1 MESGLLQ
8 YAKDFHQLC
17 SEIEPTDYTKY
28 EHIWNRSL
36 QTFIYLNLLSNYL
49 SHDDII
55 DYSTIKLMINN
66 DNHLYDYLFALMQL
80 VSELTRLTVNTVI
93 LNEFDRPKRISA
105 FIKDVYQALSQLN
118 FKNDALRRKF
128 DALKYDINK
137 PTYPLSG
144 PGSELNEQHPANN
157 STSTYFFSAN
167 FYNSQDI
174 LPAFFDQFL
183 QLSDY
188 LGRDNVY
195 ISIYESN
202 SHDNTKDLLHHFDD
216 ALTRLS
222 IPHTVITDDS
232 TQKPFFVGNERI
244 NYLASVRNLTLAPL
258 TRQLDERFNH
268 FDKIVFLNDV
278 FYDWFSVVRL
288 LNTRNGA
295 YDQVCAFDFFKIGLY
310 DTWVTRDTCSRR
322 TKVVWPYYQ
331 DAHSIDLLRR
341 GEPIPVNSCWNGIT
355 AFDASWFVD
364 RSGDSDPIR
373 FRVLDECVT
382 SECLLS
388 SYDIHRKSHKQP
400 EIYMNP
406 LVPTAYEKPVFQL
419 RSRLFNLSLAR
430 PYLTYRYWFE
440 ERLFGWLTALGRK
453 EEECAA
459 WLDEWKTGN
468 CTYE

>member
-1 MESGLLQ
+1 MLTSVTLSAMAIEWLYFGFPSTLL
-8 YAKDFHQLC
+8 
-17 SEIEPTDYTKY
+17 
-28 EHIWNRSL
+28 
-36 QTFIYLNLLSNYL
+36 IYLTLILITVPLYILIQLLTFSKVKGSRPRVVTLVFTTLTFLYL
-49 SHDDII
+49 I
-55 DYSTIKLMINN
+55 T
-66 DNHLYDYLFALMQL
+66 Q
-80 VSELTRLTVNTVI
+80 
-93 LNEFDRPKRISA
+93 
-105 FIKDVYQALSQLN
+105 
-118 FKNDALRRKF
+118 
-128 DALKYDINK
+128 

-222 IPHTVITDDS
+222 IPHTVIADDS

-295 YDQVCAFDFFKIGLY
+295 YDQVCAFDYFKIGLY

-406 LVPTAYEKPVFQL
+406 LVPTGVFGV
-419 RSRLFNLSLAR
+419 F
-430 PYLTYRYWFE
+430 
-440 ERLFGWLTALGRK
+440 
-453 EEECAA
+453 
-459 WLDEWKTGN
+459 D
-468 CTYE
+468 